1 MRYAKGHK
9 EATRKQIARIASG
22 RFRRDGVEAVGVA
35 SLMADAGLTHGGF
48 YSHFSSKE
56 ELVREAVVGALERK
70 RGQLA
75 QAGAEGGLEGIL
87 RAYLRPAHRDAP
99 ARGCAFASLAAEIAR
114 HPPSTRAAF
123 TREFEAHVALIA
135 DHLPHGDRAVALAIF
150 SAMIGALQLART
162 VSDANLSD
170 RILESAT
177 RAALTLAAGAAPPSS
192 LARPTA

>member
-114 HPPSTRAAF
+114 HPHATRAAF
-123 TREFEAHVALIA
+123 TRECEAHGALIA
-135 DHLPHGDRAVALAIF
+135 DHVPHGDRAVALAIF

-162 VSDANLSD
+162 VSDADLSD
-170 RILESAT
+170 RILDGAT
-177 RAALTLAAGAAPPSS
+177 RAALTLAASVAPASS
-192 LARPTA
+192 ST

>member
-9 EATRKQIARIASG
+9 EATRKQIARIASS
-22 RFRRDGVEAVGVA
+22 RFRREGVDAVGVA

-56 ELVREAVVGALERK
+56 ELVREAIVGALERK
-70 RGQLA
+70 RGQLT

-99 ARGCAFASLAAEIAR
+99 ARGCAFASLASEIAR
-114 HPPSTRAAF
+114 HPPATRAAL
-123 TREFEAHVALIA
+123 TCEFEAHVALIA
-135 DHLPHGDRAVALAIF
+135 DHLPLGDKSVALAIF

-162 VSDANLSD
+162 VNDGDLSD

-177 RAALTLAAGAAPPSS
+177 QAALTLAAGAAPLLSS
-192 LARPTA
+192 A